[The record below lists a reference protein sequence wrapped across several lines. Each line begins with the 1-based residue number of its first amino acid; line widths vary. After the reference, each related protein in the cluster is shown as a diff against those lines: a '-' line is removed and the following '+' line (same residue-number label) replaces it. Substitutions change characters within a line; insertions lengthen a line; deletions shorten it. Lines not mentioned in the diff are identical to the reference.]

1 MQKKIRCKIDN
12 IPTEQIC
19 GIYALID
26 NEGRQYIGSSKNIQQ
41 RVKQHRSTMSM
52 TLNLGH
58 SVSINPLMEQ
68 AVKEGKSFRCEVLA
82 QFHCDM
88 TRDELREIE
97 RIFIK
102 KAGGIGVTY
111 NQSVISHRV

>member
-1 MQKKIRCKIDN
+1 MSQKIKYKIDN
-12 IPTEQIC
+12 IPTGQIS

-26 NEGRQYIGSSKNIQQ
+26 NEGKCYIGSSKNIQQ

-68 AVKEGKSFRCEVLA
+68 AVKDGKTFRCEVLA
-82 QFHCDM
+82 QFNCEM
-88 TRDELREIE
+88 TREELREIE

-102 KAGGIGVTY
+102 KAGGIGNTY
-111 NQSVISHRV
+111 NQSVISHKI